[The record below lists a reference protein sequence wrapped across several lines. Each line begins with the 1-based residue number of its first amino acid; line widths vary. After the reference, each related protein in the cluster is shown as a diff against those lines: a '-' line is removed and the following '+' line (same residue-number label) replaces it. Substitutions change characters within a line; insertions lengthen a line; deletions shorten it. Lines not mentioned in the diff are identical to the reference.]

1 MLGRVTDATD
11 RGIGVASRWVAW
23 IGSLLLGVA
32 TATGG
37 AAARAQV
44 LTSIV
49 VDHTSGAVLSEDGA
63 DLPHYPA
70 SLTKMMTLYLT
81 FEALRAGRI
90 STATRLPVSP
100 EAARQ
105 PPSKLGLKPGTSIR
119 VDDAIR
125 ALAVKSANDVARV
138 LAEGLGGSEARFA
151 QLMTYRARELGM
163 TRTRFTN
170 ASGLPDELQRTT
182 ARDMAILSRRLIT
195 DFPEY
200 YHYFGLPY
208 FVWRGRTYHN
218 HNRLLATYDGMDGL
232 KTGYIRA
239 SGYNLA
245 ASAVR
250 DGRRLVAVV
259 LGGASSG
266 ERNREMAR
274 LLDEGFAHRG
284 DTRVAGSLGPAS
296 AAPVP
301 APTVALA
308 PRAERRAAPRPEAAP
323 SARRPNGGFAVQLGA
338 FRERR
343 QAVAHARK
351 MAGEVRMLRA
361 GEVAVGPAGG
371 RSRLFAAQVV
381 GLSRQDALAACA
393 TLRRA
398 GRACTVLRVDDRAI
412 GSD

>member
-1 MLGRVTDATD
+1 MAR
-11 RGIGVASRWVAW
+11 RWSAW
-23 IGSLLLGVA
+23 IGGLLLGLVA
-32 TATGG
+32 VTGG
-37 AAARAQV
+37 PPARAQV

-49 VDHTSGAVLSEDGA
+49 VDHATGAVLSEDGA
-63 DLPHYPA
+63 DLLHYPA

-90 STATRLPVSP
+90 APGTRLPVSP
-100 EAARQ
+100 DAARQ
-105 PPSKLGLKPGTSIR
+105 PPSKLGLKPGATIR

-138 LAEGLGGSEARFA
+138 LAEGLAGSEARFA

-163 TRTRFTN
+163 TRTRFVN

-182 ARDMAILSRRLIT
+182 ARDMAILARRLIT

-274 LLDEGFAHRG
+274 LLDEGFASRA

-296 AAPVP
+296 SVAVP
-301 APTVALA
+301 AAAVALA
-308 PRAERRAAPRPEAAP
+308 PPAERRAAPRPDPAP
-323 SARRPNGGFAVQLGA
+323 SVRRPTGGFAVQLGA

-343 QAVAHARK
+343 TAVAHARK
-351 MAGEVRMLRA
+351 VAGEVRVLRA

-381 GLSRQDALAACA
+381 GLSRRDALAACS

-398 GRACTVLRVDDRAI
+398 GRACTVLRADERAI